1 MFNLTHT
8 EIIERI
14 LQALIGVIGR
24 RTSESYAVVT
34 IHTALKELEP
44 KYDFLKYIK
53 IKDTIYSEGIDAIS
67 IMPDI
72 DSAEP
77 AKFYRAIEELIKSTV
92 IYIDKN
98 VGFYF
103 IKEFQEA
110 IGDIDG
116 LVLKKRGVDLG
127 FMQFEYVEDKRQEIK
142 IIHSKILEQVIKTL
156 IYLVNRTFPEKQAI
170 VTVIASIKKLE
181 KKYDFLK
188 YIEMN
193 DTPNPDS
200 FYEIR
205 VAPEINNVNSSN
217 MSKAIEQLIEELG
230 RPNDFKT
237 RQSFIKDF
245 KLALGAEYLIK
256 LEKMG
261 VKLEGIQSVL
271 LRQEY
276 EVIVKKTLKALVYI
290 LGSRAPESDAVITI
304 ENIINQLEE
313 KHDILKYI
321 KIDKSR
327 YSEAVDAMQIIP
339 DINSADSYEI
349 GKAIREIIRMIRI
362 NLGDRGDGFFEEF
375 KNKLGNEYLSEIE
388 KMGVNL
394 YLLELKY
401 T

>member
-1 MFNLTHT
+1 MSKLTHT

-34 IHTALKELEP
+34 VHTVIKDLEP

-53 IKDTIYSEGIDAIS
+53 IKDTRYSEGIDAIS
-67 IMPDI
+67 IMPDL

-98 VGFYF
+98 AGFYF

-116 LVLKKRGVDLG
+116 LVLKEGGVNLSLI
-127 FMQFEYVEDKRQEIK
+127 QFEYIVDKKQK
-142 IIHSKILEQVIKTL
+142 IVDPSKILEHVIKTL

-170 VTVIASIKKLE
+170 KTVITSIKKLE

-193 DTPNPDS
+193 NISDPDS
-200 FYEIR
+200 FYDIK
-205 VAPEINNVNSSN
+205 VIPEINNVYSSN

-230 RPNDFKT
+230 RPNDLKT

-245 KLALGAEYLIK
+245 KLALGTEDLIK
-256 LEKMG
+256 IEKMG
-261 VKLEGIQSVL
+261 VKLESIQSVL
-271 LRQEY
+271 LRQEH
-276 EVIVKKTLKALVYI
+276 EVIAKKALEVLVDI
-290 LGSRAPESDAVITI
+290 LGSRTSESDAVITI
-304 ENIINQLEE
+304 ENIINKLEKE
-313 KHDILKYI
+313 YDVLKYI

-327 YSEAVDAMQIIP
+327 YSEAADAIQIIP
-339 DINSADSYEI
+339 DINFVDSYKI

-362 NLGDRGDGFFEEF
+362 NLGDRGDGFIEEF
-375 KNKLGNEYLSEIE
+375 KNKLGNEYLLEIE

-394 YLLELKY
+394 FFLELKY

>member
-1 MFNLTHT
+1 MSSLTHT

-34 IHTALKELEP
+34 VHTVLKELEP

-53 IKDTIYSEGIDAIS
+53 IKDTSYSEGIDAIS
-67 IMPDI
+67 IMPDL
-72 DSAEP
+72 DFAEP
-77 AKFYRAIEELIKSTV
+77 AKFYRAIEELINSTV

-98 VGFYF
+98 AGFYF

-116 LVLKKRGVDLG
+116 LVLKERGIDLS
-127 FMQFEYVEDKRQEIK
+127 FMQFEYIEDKKQEIK
-142 IIHSKILEQVIKTL
+142 IVHSKILEHVIKTL

-170 VTVIASIKKLE
+170 KTVITSIKKLE
-181 KKYDFLK
+181 KKYDFFK

-193 DTPNPDS
+193 DTPNPDN
-200 FYEIR
+200 FYDIKII
-205 VAPEINNVNSSN
+205 PEINNVYSSI

-230 RPNDFKT
+230 RPNDLKI

-256 LEKMG
+256 IEKMG
-261 VKLEGIQSVL
+261 VKLESIESVL
-271 LRQEY
+271 LREEH
-276 EVIVKKTLKALVYI
+276 EVLVKKTLEALVDI
-290 LGSRAPESDAVITI
+290 LGSRTSENDAVITI

-327 YSEAVDAMQIIP
+327 YSEAADAIQIIP
-339 DINSADSYEI
+339 DINSVDSYKI
-349 GKAIREIIRMIRI
+349 GKAIREIIKMIRI
-362 NLGDRGDGFFEEF
+362 NLGDRGDGFIEEF

-394 YLLELKY
+394 YFLELKY